1 MVKFM
6 NKVGR
11 SVGRLLPLILFTL
24 MCEHLL
30 AQVTNQNLYDTIPN
44 LPDHYKTRVEEFRKE
59 PVVTGKIMFLGN
71 SITEGGKWRELTGDQ
86 TVINRGIGGDVT
98 FGILN
103 RMDDIIIR
111 KPSKVFILIGINDIS
126 KDFPEEV
133 IAANYKKIIEQLKAG
148 TPDTKIFIQ
157 SVLPLNPQYRKF
169 PQHYDKV
176 DHVIILNKLLKDLA
190 IQQQVAF
197 INLYPLFLDQ
207 QNRLDEKYTTDG
219 LHLNS
224 EGYKVWTKFLKENG
238 YL

>member
-1 MVKFM
+1 MTIHRFV
-6 NKVGR
+6 
-11 SVGRLLPLILFTL
+11 SASTLILSLIFVSEPETF
-24 MCEHLL
+24 
-30 AQVTNQNLYDTIPN
+30 AQITNQNLYDTIPN
-44 LPDHYKTRVEEFRKE
+44 LPDHYKRRVEEFKKE
-59 PVVTGKIMFLGN
+59 PIITDKVMFLGN

-111 KPSKVFILIGINDIS
+111 KPSKIFILIGINDIS

-133 IAANYKKIIEQLKAG
+133 IIANYKKIIEGLKAG
-148 TPDTKIFIQ
+148 TPSTKIFVQ

-176 DHVIILNKLLKDLA
+176 DHVIILNKLLRDMALE
-190 IQQQVAF
+190 QQVAF

-207 QNRLDEKYTTDG
+207 QNRLDEKLTTDG
-219 LHLNS
+219 LHLNA
-224 EGYKVWTKFLKENG
+224 EGYKIWAKFLKENG